1 MIEVGDRERATQ
13 NRVVARLV
21 ALGWRYLGD
30 WHEREGNRNVEAD
43 LLTAH
48 WMRSGI
54 DLALQARALTA
65 LTDAANRGDIL
76 PYHANKAVYALLRYG
91 IKVRPSAQDNTVTVW
106 PIDWASPAANDF
118 AFAEEVTLH
127 PDEAGAFV
135 KRPDLVLYINGI
147 AVGMVELKR
156 ASVDVGQ
163 GIRQTIDSQRPR
175 FVPRFFSTVQL
186 VMAGNETQGLRYA
199 TTGTPQRHWLTWK
212 EESAADAQTLDD
224 ALGHLLTPPR
234 LLELIHDFIVFEAG
248 TKKTCRH
255 NQFFGV
261 RAAREAV
268 RRRQNG
274 IIWHTQGSG
283 KSLTM
288 TWLAKSLRET
298 YADARVLIVTDRE
311 ELDSQIEG
319 VFRGVDEDIRRTKN
333 GAELIGWLNDTVPP
347 LMASL
352 VHKFGRVSDDDD
364 RDIDAFA
371 AALKASLPKDF
382 APNGD
387 IFVFVDECHRTQ
399 SGKLNQAM
407 RTILPNALFIGFTGT
422 PLLKKDKAT
431 SLETFG
437 PIIHAYKFDEAVKDR
452 VVLDLRYEARD
463 IDQFLGDQ
471 AKVDEWFDTHTAA
484 LTETA
489 RAAVKKRWGTLRTVM
504 SSHERL
510 DRIVSDICMDFEI
523 RPRLLDGR
531 GNAMVVVHSV
541 HQACKLFAMFETT
554 PLAGK
559 VAIVSSYR
567 PGVEDVKGE
576 DGGEG
581 QTEALEKYDVYNRM
595 LGGQS
600 VEDFERDVKNRF
612 IKEPGQMR
620 LLIVVDKLLTGFDA
634 PPATY
639 LYIDKKMQDH
649 GLFQAICRVNR
660 LDGDDKDYG
669 YIVDYRDLFRSME
682 RAVGDYTGGAFDG
695 YAKEDVEGLIVNR
708 RERAQRD
715 LEETRETLHAMVE
728 PVEPPKDLMA
738 HLRWFAAIGEAEAI
752 ATAAPRRLAFYRQVS
767 RFVRQYAEL
776 SPDLAAV
783 GYDDAARAMLANDVR
798 RFPDLSEALKV
809 ASADSVDMTK
819 FEPAMRKL
827 IDTYVRA
834 RDVEVVSDFGK
845 RGLIDLIVERG
856 ADAVDALDD
865 DIKARPDAV
874 AEVIEN
880 NVRKLIIDSS
890 PANPRYYER
899 MSDLLEALIRQRRAD
914 AVTYAEYLQ
923 QVAEFVRKMESGET
937 AGYPPGLPT
946 KELRALYD
954 TIGNVDVAKSV
965 DAAVR
970 ASARDGWRDNPAKT
984 AELRKAM
991 RPLVDATLFDEVMTV
1006 VRGQHDY

>member
-1 MIEVGDRERATQ
+1 VIGVGDRERATQ
-13 NRVVARLV
+13 NRVISRLK

-30 WHEREGNRNVEAD
+30 WHEREGNRNVEPE
-43 LLTAH
+43 LLMAH
-48 WMRSGI
+48 WTRARI
-54 DLALQARALTA
+54 DPTLQSRALRALTE
-65 LTDAANRGDIL
+65 AASRADIL
-76 PYHANKAVYALLRYG
+76 PYHANKAVYGLLRYG
-91 IKVRPSAQDNTVTVW
+91 IKVQPGAQDHYTTVW
-106 PIDWASPAANDF
+106 PIDWTNPVANDF
-118 AFAEEVTLH
+118 AFAEEVTLR
-127 PDEAGAFV
+127 PDDLAAFV
-135 KRPDLVLYINGI
+135 KRPDIVLYVNGI
-147 AVGMVELKR
+147 AVGMIELKR

-163 GIRQTIDSQRPR
+163 GIRQTIDSQGPR

-199 TTGTPQRHWLTWK
+199 TTGTPQRYWLTWK
-212 EESAADAQTLDD
+212 EASGEGAQTLDD
-224 ALGHLLTPPR
+224 ALGHLLTPAR
-234 LLELIHDFIVFEAG
+234 LLELIHDFIVFDGG

-261 RAAREAV
+261 RAARDFV
-268 RRRQNG
+268 RRREGG
-274 IIWHTQGSG
+274 IVWHTQGSG

-288 TWLAKSLRET
+288 TWLAKWLRET

-319 VFRGVDEDIRRTKN
+319 VFRGVDEDIRRTKS
-333 GAELIGWLNDTVPP
+333 GDELISWLNDTVPP
-347 LMASL
+347 LMVSL
-352 VHKFGRVSDDDD
+352 VHKFGRMGEDDS
-364 RDIDAFA
+364 RDVDAFA
-371 AALKASLPKDF
+371 EALRASLPKDF
-382 APNGD
+382 SPKGD

-399 SGKLNQAM
+399 SGKLNRAM

-422 PLLKKDKAT
+422 PLLKADKAT

-531 GNAMVVVHSV
+531 GNAMLVTNSV
-541 HQACKLFAMFETT
+541 HQACKLYQMFEAT

-576 DGGEG
+576 DAGEG
-581 QTEALEKYDVYNRM
+581 QTEALEKYDVYQRM
-595 LGGQS
+595 LSGRAA
-600 VEDFERDVKNRF
+600 EDFEREVKELF
-612 IKEPGQMR
+612 IKDPGQMR

-682 RAVGDYTGGAFDG
+682 RAVGDYTRGAFDG
-695 YAKEDVEGLIVNR
+695 YAPEDVVGLIVNR
-708 RERAQRD
+708 RDRAQRE

-728 PVEPPKDLMA
+728 PVEPPRDLAA
-738 HLRWFAAIGEAEAI
+738 HLTWFGISHDVAA
-752 ATAAPRRLAFYRQVS
+752 TVQAAPRRLALYRQVA
-767 RFVRQYAEL
+767 RMVRQYAEL

-783 GYDDAARAMLANDVR
+783 GYDDRERTLLADDVR
-798 RFPDLSEALKV
+798 QFVDLSEALKV
-809 ASADSVDMTK
+809 ASGDTVDMTK

-856 ADAVDALDD
+856 ADAVEALPD
-865 DIKARPDAV
+865 DIKASPDAV

-880 NVRKLIIDSS
+880 NVRRLIIDSS

-899 MSDLLEALIRQRRAD
+899 MSDLLEALIRRRRAD

-923 QVAEFVRKMESGET
+923 QVAEFVRKVESGEL
-937 AGYPPGLPT
+937 ASYPDHISTSG
-946 KELRALYD
+946 LRALYD
-954 TIGNVDVAKSV
+954 TLGDVDVAKSV
-965 DAAVR
+965 DRAVR
-970 ASARDGWRDNPAKT
+970 MSARDGWRDNQAKT
-984 AELRKAM
+984 AELRRAI
-991 RPLVDATLFDEVMTV
+991 RPLVDATIFDDVIAV
-1006 VRGQHDY
+1006 LRAQHDY